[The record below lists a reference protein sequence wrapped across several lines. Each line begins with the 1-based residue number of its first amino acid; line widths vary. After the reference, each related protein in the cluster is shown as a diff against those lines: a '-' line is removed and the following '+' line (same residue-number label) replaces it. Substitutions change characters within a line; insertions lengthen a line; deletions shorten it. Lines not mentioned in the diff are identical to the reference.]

1 MQNNTMKAMVLIGHG
16 GIDKLIYKDVE
27 IPTLKKGEVLIKVTA
42 TAKNNT
48 DRKAREGLYP
58 VDDNNKEE
66 VTSFNMTGDNT
77 FTFPRI
83 QGADIVGVVEK
94 VADDENKSLIGQRGL
109 VDFNIYLSQNPDLNL
124 IPDYYG
130 HGKDGGYAEY
140 VAIPSE
146 NFYAMPN
153 KDIDDAQ
160 LASLGMCSYQTG
172 FRMLNASRVKKG
184 DKVLISG
191 ASGGV
196 GTALIQM
203 CKVLGAIPYALSSKD
218 KEEELLALG
227 AQKVIDR
234 GELSTLKQRILEATE
249 GANIDAVMDLVGGEY
264 TNIFIDT
271 MIVDMKKRDDYP
283 RLSIA
288 GASSFNIT
296 EILWSKIYLYQVEIH
311 GVSHGTKNE
320 AKQLMQWIKE
330 GKLKPILH
338 ATFKLSN
345 LHEAEKYFVSR
356 GKGYLGKIVIVPDS
370 QWEEHGE
377 KYSLKVEHE

>member
-1 MQNNTMKAMVLIGHG
+1 MENSTMKAMVLMGHG
-16 GIDKLIYKDVE
+16 GIENLVYKDVD
-27 IPTLKKGEVLIKVTA
+27 IPKLKNGEVLIKVTA

-58 VDDNNKEE
+58 VDDNNKNEI
-66 VTSFNMTGDNT
+66 TSFNMTGDDT
-77 FTFPRI
+77 FQFPRI
-83 QGADIVGVVEK
+83 QGADIVGTVVDTAIDVDK
-94 VADDENKSLIGQRGL
+94 NLIGKRGL
-109 VDFNIYLSQNPDLNL
+109 VDFNIYLSENLDLNL
-124 IPDYYG
+124 TPDYYG
-130 HGKDGGYAEY
+130 HGANGGYAEY
-140 VAIPSE
+140 VAIPAK
-146 NFYAMPN
+146 NFYTIEN
-153 KDIDDAQ
+153 KDLDDAQ

-172 FRMLNASRVKKG
+172 FRMLNASRVKAG

-203 CKVLGAIPYALSSKD
+203 CRVLGAIPYAISSKD
-218 KEEELLALG
+218 KEKELLELG

-234 GELSTLKQRILEATE
+234 ADPSSLYEKILEATNGE
-249 GANIDAVMDLVGGEY
+249 NIDAVMDLVGGEY

-288 GASSFNIT
+288 GASSYNIT

-311 GVSHGTKNE
+311 GVSHGTRNE

-338 ATFKLSN
+338 ATFKLSQ

-370 QWEEHGE
+370 KWEEHGK
-377 KYSLKVEHE
+377 KYSLKAKS

>member
-16 GIDKLIYKDVE
+16 GIDKLVYKDVK
-27 IPTLKKGEVLIKVTA
+27 IPTPKKGEVLIKITA

-58 VDDNNKEE
+58 IDDDNKEE

-77 FTFPRI
+77 FVFPRI
-83 QGADIVGVVEK
+83 QGADIVGIVKEVFDHK
-94 VADDENKSLIGQRGL
+94 DKDLIGKRGL
-109 VDFNIYLSQNPDLNL
+109 VDFNIYLSSNPDLNL

-130 HGKDGGYAEY
+130 HGKDGGYAQH
-140 VAIPSE
+140 VCVPSQ
-146 NFYAMPN
+146 NFYHIPN
-153 KDIDDAQ
+153 KNIDDAQ

-172 FRMLNASRVKKG
+172 LRMLNASRVKKG

-203 CKVLGAIPYALSSKD
+203 CNILGAIPYAISSKD
-218 KEEELLALG
+218 KEALLLELG
-227 AQKVIDR
+227 AEKVIHR
-234 GELSTLKQRILEATE
+234 GEFSSLKQRILEATNGE
-249 GANIDAVMDLVGGEY
+249 NIDVVMDLVGGEY

-320 AKQLMQWIKE
+320 AKQLMTWIKE
-330 GKLKPILH
+330 EKLKPILH
-338 ATFKLSN
+338 ATFKLSK
-345 LHEAEKYFVSR
+345 LHDAEKYFVSR

-377 KYSLKVEHE
+377 KYALRIEDE

>member
-1 MQNNTMKAMVLIGHG
+1 MKNSTMKAMVLMAHG
-16 GIDKLIYKDVE
+16 GIENLVYKDVN
-27 IPTLKKGEVLIKVTA
+27 IPKLKNGEVLIKITA

-58 VDDNNKEE
+58 VDDNNKNEI
-66 VTSFNMTGDNT
+66 TSFNMSGDNT
-77 FTFPRI
+77 FQFPRI
-83 QGADIVGVVEK
+83 QGADIVGTVVKTAQDVDKNLIEK
-94 VADDENKSLIGQRGL
+94 RGL
-109 VDFNIYLSQNPDLNL
+109 VDFNIYLSDNLDLNL
-124 IPDYYG
+124 TPDYYG
-130 HGKDGGYAEY
+130 HGADGGFAEY
-140 VAIPSE
+140 VAIPGD
-146 NFYAMPN
+146 NFYPIEN
-153 KDIDDAQ
+153 KDLDDAQ

-172 FRMLNASRVKKG
+172 FRMLNASRVKAG

-203 CKVLGAIPYALSSKD
+203 CRVLGAIPYAISSKD
-218 KEEELLALG
+218 KEKELLSLG

-234 GELSTLKQRILEATE
+234 ADSSILYKNILEATNGE
-249 GANIDAVMDLVGGEY
+249 NIDAVMDLVGGEF

-288 GASSFNIT
+288 GASSYNIT

-320 AKQLMQWIKE
+320 ANQLMQWIKE

-338 ATFKLSN
+338 ATFKLSQ

-370 QWEEHGE
+370 QWEEHGK
-377 KYSLKVEHE
+377 KYSLKVKS

>member
-1 MQNNTMKAMVLIGHG
+1 MKNSTMKAMVLMGHG
-16 GIDKLIYKDVE
+16 GIENLVYKDVN
-27 IPTLKKGEVLIKVTA
+27 IPKLKNGEVLIKITA

-58 VDDNNKEE
+58 VDDNNKNEI
-66 VTSFNMTGDNT
+66 TSFNMSGDNT
-77 FTFPRI
+77 FQFPRI
-83 QGADIVGVVEK
+83 QGADIVGTVVKTAQDVDKNLIEK
-94 VADDENKSLIGQRGL
+94 RGL
-109 VDFNIYLSQNPDLNL
+109 VDFNIYLSDNLDLNL
-124 IPDYYG
+124 TPDYYG
-130 HGKDGGYAEY
+130 HGADGGFAEY
-140 VAIPSE
+140 VAIPAD
-146 NFYAMPN
+146 NFYPIEN
-153 KDIDDAQ
+153 KDLDDAQ

-172 FRMLNASRVKKG
+172 FRMLNASRVKAG

-203 CKVLGAIPYALSSKD
+203 CRVLGAIPYAISSKD
-218 KEEELLALG
+218 KEKELLSLG

-234 GELSTLKQRILEATE
+234 ADSSILYKNILEATNGE
-249 GANIDAVMDLVGGEY
+249 NIDAVMDLVGGEF

-288 GASSFNIT
+288 GASSYNIT

-320 AKQLMQWIKE
+320 ANQLMQWIKE

-338 ATFKLSN
+338 ATFKLSQ

-370 QWEEHGE
+370 QWEEHGK
-377 KYSLKVEHE
+377 KYSLKVKS

>member
-1 MQNNTMKAMVLIGHG
+1 MQNNKMKAMVLIGHG

-27 IPTLKKGEVLIKVTA
+27 IPTPKKGEVLIKVSA

-58 VDDNNKEE
+58 IDNNKKEE

-77 FTFPRI
+77 FVFPRI
-83 QGADIVGVVEK
+83 QGADIVGTVFK
-94 VADDENKSLIGQRGL
+94 VTDNKDKDLIGKRGL
-109 VDFNIYLSQNPDLNL
+109 VDFNIYLSSNPNLNL

-130 HGKDGGYAEY
+130 HGENGGYAEY
-140 VAIPSE
+140 VCVPSE
-146 NFYAMPN
+146 NFYPIPN
-153 KDIDDAQ
+153 ENIDDAQ
-160 LASLGMCSYQTG
+160 LAALGMCSYQTG
-172 FRMLNASRVKKG
+172 FRMLNASRIKKG

-203 CKVLGAIPYALSSKD
+203 CNILGAIPYAISSKD
-218 KEEELLALG
+218 KEKKLLELG
-227 AQKVIDR
+227 AKEVISR
-234 GELSTLKQRILEATE
+234 GDLSTLKQRILEATK
-249 GANIDAVMDLVGGEY
+249 GSNIDAVMDLVGGEY

-271 MIVDMKKRDDYP
+271 MIVDMKKRNDYP

-288 GASSFNIT
+288 GASSYNIT

-320 AKQLMQWIKE
+320 VKQLMKWIRE
-330 GKLKPILH
+330 EKLKPILH
-338 ATFKLSN
+338 AAFKLSQ
-345 LHEAEKYFVSR
+345 LHKAEEYFVSR

-370 QWEEHGE
+370 QWEEHGK
-377 KYSLKVEHE
+377 KYLLKCEDE

>member
-1 MQNNTMKAMVLIGHG
+1 MKNSTMKAMVLMAHG
-16 GIDKLIYKDVE
+16 GIENLVYKDVN
-27 IPTLKKGEVLIKVTA
+27 IPKLKNGEVLIKITA

-58 VDDNNKEE
+58 VDDNNKNEI
-66 VTSFNMTGDNT
+66 TSFNMSGDNT
-77 FTFPRI
+77 FQFPRI
-83 QGADIVGVVEK
+83 QGADIVGTVVKTAQDVDKNLIEK
-94 VADDENKSLIGQRGL
+94 RGL
-109 VDFNIYLSQNPDLNL
+109 VDFNIYLSDNLDLNL
-124 IPDYYG
+124 TPDYYG
-130 HGKDGGYAEY
+130 HGADGGFAEY
-140 VAIPSE
+140 VAIPGD
-146 NFYAMPN
+146 NFYPIEN
-153 KDIDDAQ
+153 KDLDDAQ

-172 FRMLNASRVKKG
+172 FRMLNASRVKAG

-203 CKVLGAIPYALSSKD
+203 CRVLGAIPYAISSKD
-218 KEEELLALG
+218 KEKELLSLG

-234 GELSTLKQRILEATE
+234 ADSSILYKNILEATNGE
-249 GANIDAVMDLVGGEY
+249 NIDAVMDLVGGEF

-271 MIVDMKKRDDYP
+271 MLVDMKKRDDYP

-288 GASSFNIT
+288 GASSYNIT

-320 AKQLMQWIKE
+320 ANQLMQWIKE

-338 ATFKLSN
+338 ATFKLSQ

-370 QWEEHGE
+370 QWEEHGK
-377 KYSLKVEHE
+377 KYSLKVKS

>member
-1 MQNNTMKAMVLIGHG
+1 MENNIMKAMVLVGHG

-27 IPTLKKGEVLIKVTA
+27 IPTPKKGEVLIKVTA

-94 VADDENKSLIGQRGL
+94 VADDVDKNLIGQRGL

-130 HGKDGGYAEY
+130 HGADGGYAEY
-140 VAIPSE
+140 VVVPSE
-146 NFYAMPN
+146 NFYAIPN
-153 KDIDDAQ
+153 KNLDDAQ

-172 FRMLNASRVKKG
+172 FRMLNASRVKAG

-234 GELSTLKQRILEATE
+234 GELSTLKQRILEATKGE
-249 GANIDAVMDLVGGEY
+249 NIDAVMDLVGGEY

-271 MIVDMKKRDDYP
+271 MIIDMKKRDDYP

-288 GASSFNIT
+288 GASSHNIT
-296 EILWSKIYLYQVEIH
+296 EVLWSKIYLYQVEIH

-330 GKLKPILH
+330 E
-338 ATFKLSN
+338 N
-345 LHEAEKYFVSR
+345 
-356 GKGYLGKIVIVPDS
+356 
-370 QWEEHGE
+370 
-377 KYSLKVEHE
+377 